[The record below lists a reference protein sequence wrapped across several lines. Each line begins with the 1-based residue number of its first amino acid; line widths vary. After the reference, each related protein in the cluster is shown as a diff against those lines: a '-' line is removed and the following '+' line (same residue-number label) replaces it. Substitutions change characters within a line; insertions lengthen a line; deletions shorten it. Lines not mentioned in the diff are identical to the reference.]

1 VRYIGQPF
9 GQGAIG
15 HAVEVRSDGNV
26 IRSNDAGKVIDVVH
40 HALNRLPALAQER
53 PDKRDADH
61 AASVGYG
68 LGLLVAEVT

>member
-1 VRYIGQPF
+1 M
-9 GQGAIG
+9 
-15 HAVEVRSDGNV
+15 
-26 IRSNDAGKVIDVVH
+26 IRSNDAGKVINVVH
-40 HALNRLPALAQER
+40 HALDRLPALAQER